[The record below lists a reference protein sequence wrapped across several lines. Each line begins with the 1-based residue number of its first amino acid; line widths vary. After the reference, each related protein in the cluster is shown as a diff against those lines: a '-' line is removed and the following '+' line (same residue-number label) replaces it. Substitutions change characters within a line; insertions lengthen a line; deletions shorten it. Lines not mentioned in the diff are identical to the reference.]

1 MPVTNSAKANL
12 ISAIRAPSDEIRTAM
27 FKNAKL
33 KLLMKLSGFEKL
45 GTEDKADTTWTVPSA
60 LTSTHLD
67 ELHRTIENSLTNPW
81 TDANDR
87 DPEDLLRRIKPSTTT
102 SATAHSETDSPPRN
116 AFPSDSEG
124 SDHLSDFMFPDN
136 VRSRTNNQGQDAAT
150 AKKNPKKRKL
160 IRHADKE
167 NDDPLADEE
176 RRNAREQAAL
186 ARRRKIKSE
195 LYIRD
200 SDEEMDEDENR
211 AFFAR
216 EEVNRLRQAERV
228 RVAMALGRER
238 GGGEEEVGRKKKRR
252 RLASDEEEEEE
263 EGQEEDM
270 DMMDMTMGAE
280 SDASRPKRALNNT
293 SDDDELDI
301 DDTTPLSSQSQA
313 SLPTTPIITTTT
325 ATTTKGL
332 AKDLA
337 LREIPQPTTAFH
349 ALTTTTTTTTTTA
362 TVPKGQI
369 VEEESDD
376 ELAPVVMPSQRR
388 RVRAGFVLD
397 DSDED

>member
-1 MPVTNSAKANL
+1 
-12 ISAIRAPSDEIRTAM
+12 M

-87 DPEDLLRRIKPSTTT
+87 DPEDLLRRIKPSATT

-228 RVAMALGRER
+228 RVAMAVGRGEGGGAEER
-238 GGGEEEVGRKKKRR
+238 GRRKKRR
-252 RLASDEEEEEE
+252 RLASEEEEVEEEEVEEEEE
-263 EGQEEDM
+263 QEEDGEQEKDM
-270 DMMDMTMGAE
+270 DIMMDMTTGPE
-280 SDASRPKRALNNT
+280 SDASRPKRAVNNT

-313 SLPTTPIITTTT
+313 SLPTTPIITTAT
-325 ATTTKGL
+325 ATTMKGL